1 MPFSAKGE
9 HCHGGGG
16 AGGVAG
22 EAHDDLVVALA
33 LALWLARRVPR
44 PAAWAVPI
52 PLDSGR
58 GDVFADGMCKPGQK
72 VGAQG
77 HGAKEDAAWL
87 VWG

>member
-1 MPFSAKGE
+1 
-9 HCHGGGG
+9 
-16 AGGVAG
+16 VAG

-44 PAAWAVPI
+44 PVAWAVPI
-52 PLDSGR
+52 LLDSGR
-58 GDVFADGMCKPGQK
+58 GDVFADGMGKPGQK